1 MNKFIKLILVFL
13 AIIGI
18 IVGVQFLGKGDSLS
32 DDDDVAS
39 TTYEKLGD
47 TFYEEWESQSG
58 WNKQLFNSHFKE
70 LDKKFRAG
78 NLTQS
83 QHDRLAENVCTY
95 AINKTEAAL
104 LNQWS
109 KSNCNRD
116 YINNHY
122 SGVLEINK
130 LPYIKGDS
138 RITNLQRMKKN
149 YDNIYTFIGGTLK
162 HTTFRAVAT
171 VTENY
176 TWQPF
181 SVTEKDVKNNASTYM
196 DMQDYQNY
204 FSKIDYIKTNLS
216 NASNFVNPAANEY
229 YKAVVD
235 GLKSRFTAVWDQKVA
250 DKDSTGLDQLTQ
262 LMANKV
268 TLLKNECEKYSSSQ
282 HTIYNTYV
290 NKKKLDKQDLIDQWR
305 EERKKSNILY

>member
-1 MNKFIKLILVFL
+1 MNKFIKIILVFL

-104 LNQWS
+104 LKQWS
-109 KSNCNRD
+109 KSNCDRAF
-116 YINNHY
+116 IKTHY
-122 SGVLEINK
+122 AGVREINK

-149 YDNIYTFIGGTLK
+149 YDNIYAFIDGTLK
-162 HTTFRAVAT
+162 HSTFKATAAVNDDYT
-171 VTENY
+171 WQSFSPTENY
-176 TWQPF
+176 
-181 SVTEKDVKNNASTYM
+181 VKSNSSAYM
-196 DMQDYQNY
+196 AMQDYINY
-204 FSKIDYIKTNLS
+204 FSKIDYIKSNLS
-216 NASNFVNPAANEY
+216 NTNNLVNPAANEY
-229 YKAVVD
+229 YKDVVD
-235 GLKSRFTAVWDQKVA
+235 GLKSRFTIIWDQKVA
-250 DKDSTGLDQLTQ
+250 AKDSTALDQLTQ
-262 LMANKV
+262 LMATKV
-268 TLLKNECEKYSSSQ
+268 TPLTNECKKYSSSQ
-282 HTIYNTYV
+282 HTSFNTYV

-305 EERKKSNILY
+305 EERRKSNILY